1 LNYANIENLTDLRVN
16 SATLEQI
23 RDHLTDR
30 EVELII
36 CSSDKIRDYNL
47 EFRGK
52 DSPTDVLS
60 FPIDIEVERLPLG
73 SIIISS
79 DMVLEGA
86 KRFKNSKDDEVALLI
101 YTMGFYILGKV
112 LDPLR
117 LISWK
122 EDWRDYWREEL
133 IRRSLIFQDWPNW

>member
-1 LNYANIENLTDLRVN
+1 MLNIENLTDLRVN

-86 KRFKNSKDDEVALLI
+86 KRFKHSTDDEMALLFI
-101 YTMGFYILGKV
+101 HGILHLLGY
-112 LDPLR
+112 DHEAD
-117 LISWK
+117 SG
-122 EDWRDYWREEL
+122 EMRDMEREL
-133 IRRSLIFQDWPNW
+133 IEKFNLPDSLIVRVESN